1 MFSPFKEIV
10 ENRHDHAKKLKET
23 KNRKLIGYLC
33 SYVPEEIIYA
43 AGGIPIRILT
53 NEEPPALADT
63 YMQAYYCTFSRSI
76 LHQGLSGDL
85 SYLDGLVT
93 AYTCVTMRLAF
104 DNLKR
109 SAGFPY
115 TRFIYMPG
123 IIDSQDAKNFYYKEL
138 KRFVNELESL
148 FDTQITDDDLR
159 EAIQI
164 YDENRSLIMKIF
176 EGRKN
181 DRPVISGKEA
191 YLLTLSGMLTDKQD
205 HNKLL
210 KGLLEKLPDRQP
222 HKEGVSRV
230 MLVGSPMDNVKLL
243 ELIEDDIG
251 AWVVT
256 DDTCTGTRYTWGE
269 TPSTYLDQDPL
280 RAIVERYMVSRPP
293 CPTKNSPNRWVQC
306 MTCPFRDVSC
316 FELAPS
322 PRGSLSK
329 TLPFPKPERICRFR
343 HMLQL
348 GISHKVEGVIAV
360 LQKFCD
366 PHGFDY
372 HHVVQAFQDVG
383 IPSLFLEIEN
393 IFSTGQTK
401 TRVQAF
407 IEMLQPVDYM
417 IEPEIRDVLNI

>member
-1 MFSPFKEIV
+1 MFSRFREIV
-10 ENRHDHAKKLKET
+10 ENRHDHAKTLKET
-23 KNRKLIGYLC
+23 KDKKLIGYLC

-63 YMQAYYCTFSRSI
+63 YMQAYYCTFARSI
-76 LHQGLSGDL
+76 LHQGLAGDL

-104 DNLKR
+104 DNLQR

-115 TRFIYMPG
+115 TRFIYLPG
-123 IIDSQDAKNFYYKEL
+123 IIDTPDAKTFYYKEL
-138 KRFVNELESL
+138 KRFVNEMGDL
-148 FDTQITDDDLR
+148 FEKQITDDDLR

-176 EGRKN
+176 QDRKDDHPN
-181 DRPVISGKEA
+181 ISGKEA
-191 YLLTLSGMLTDKQD
+191 YLLTLSSMLTDKQD
-205 HNKLL
+205 HNKML
-210 KGLLEKLPDRQP
+210 KELIKELPNREP
-222 HKEGVSRV
+222 LKKGVSRV
-230 MLVGSPMDNVKLL
+230 MLIGSPTDNMKLL
-243 ELIEDDIG
+243 DLIEDDIG

-256 DDTCTGTRYTWGE
+256 DDTCTGTRYVWGE
-269 TPSTYLDQDPL
+269 TPSTHLDQDPL
-280 RAIVERYMVSRPP
+280 RDIVERYMISRPP
-293 CPTKNSPNRWVQC
+293 CPTKNSPNRWVEC
-306 MTCPFRDVSC
+306 TTCPFRGVSC

-322 PRGSLSK
+322 PRGKLPK
-329 TLPFPKPERICRFR
+329 TLPFPKPERVCRFR
-343 HMLQL
+343 HALQL
-348 GISHKVEGVIAV
+348 GINHKVEGVIAV

-393 IFSTGQTK
+393 IFAMGQTK

-417 IEPEIRDVLNI
+417 IEPEIRAGLNI